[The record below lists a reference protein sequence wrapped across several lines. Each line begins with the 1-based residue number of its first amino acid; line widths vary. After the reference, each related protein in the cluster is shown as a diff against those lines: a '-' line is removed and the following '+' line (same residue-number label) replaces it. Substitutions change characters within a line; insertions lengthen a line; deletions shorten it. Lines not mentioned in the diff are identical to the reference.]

1 MDAGW
6 MALLPPPPP
15 ARRLSGEERAGSVV
29 VGAGLTGLA
38 IARRLAELAPGER
51 VVLVEAQ
58 RAGFGASGRNA
69 GIVVDLTDF
78 AARMAP
84 DDCRR
89 YVRVARFGL
98 RCLAGLVREHAI
110 DCGWD
115 DRGYLRAA
123 AGEEGLRLLAQWPA
137 WLDAAGIA
145 HERLDAAAV
154 AAVTGSR
161 FYRAALR
168 LPGTVT
174 VQPAAL
180 VRGLAAALPREV
192 ELFEASPVWRIDR
205 IGRIG
210 RSDRIGRS
218 GRATG
223 GPPADAGPG
232 RRLGG
237 GFGGLRGF
245 RGFRGFRIMAG
256 DGTIHCDRLFL
267 AANGYTP
274 GLGFLRHRASPRWS
288 FGSLT
293 RVLTAAEQAALGG
306 EERWAVLP
314 CDPSGSTVR
323 RLAGQ
328 RILIRN
334 TFHYGA
340 MPGVPEPVRA
350 AAAARHRAAFD
361 ARFPL
366 LRDVSFDHTWSGLY
380 GTSANGQTSFGE
392 LEPGLYSAAVYNFAG
407 LAMGTAAGRL
417 LADLALGAGS
427 PVLDDLRCL
436 PRPTWLP
443 PEPLRGLA
451 GRWRVAR
458 QNSQA
463 GAHL

>member
-1 MDAGW
+1 MIRPPRDDVDAGW
-6 MALLPPPPP
+6 AALLPPPPP
-15 ARRLSGEERAGSVV
+15 PRRLSGEEHAESVV

-38 IARRLAELAPGER
+38 IARRLADLAPRER
-51 VVLVEAQ
+51 VAVVEAQ
-58 RAGFGASGRNA
+58 RVGSGASGRNA

-84 DDCRR
+84 GQCRS

-98 RCLAGLVREHAI
+98 RCLADLVRDHAI
-110 DCGWD
+110 ECSWD

-123 AGEEGLRLLAQWPA
+123 AGEAGLRMLERWPS
-137 WLDAAGIA
+137 WLDAAGIP

-168 LPGTVT
+168 LPGTVM

-180 VRGLAAALPREV
+180 VRGLAATLPAAV
-192 ELFEASPVWRIDR
+192 ELFEESPVRRIEGA
-205 IGRIG
+205 GRWPAAG
-210 RSDRIGRS
+210 R
-218 GRATG
+218 
-223 GPPADAGPG
+223 G
-232 RRLGG
+232 RRPGG
-237 GFGGLRGF
+237 GFRLVAGG
-245 RGFRGFRIMAG
+245 
-256 DGTIHCDRLFL
+256 GTITCNRLFL

-306 EERWAVLP
+306 EERWGVLP
-314 CDPSGSTVR
+314 CDPSSSTVR
-323 RLAGQ
+323 RLPEQ

-334 TFHYGA
+334 TFHYSA
-340 MPGVPEPVRA
+340 VPGLPAAVRA

-361 ARFPL
+361 ARFPQ
-366 LRDVSFDHTWSGLY
+366 LRDVSFDHTWSGLFS
-380 GTSANGQTSFGE
+380 TSANGQTSFGE
-392 LEPGLYSAAVYNFAG
+392 LQPGLYSAAVYNFAG

-427 PVLDDLRCL
+427 PVLDDLRRL
-436 PRPTWLP
+436 PQPTWLP
-443 PEPLRGLA
+443 PEPLRSLA
-451 GRWRVAR
+451 GQWRVAR
-458 QNSQA
+458 QNALA